1 MANAV
6 VPKWHGDNYQA
17 RIFWMNALN
26 LMKPHTSVVE
36 VTFEAEAP
44 KAFDDVV
51 VRFDPPVVYS
61 GEQRVCADYHQIKWQ
76 VHGGHRF
83 GYEDLIDPGFIH
95 ASTHSLLQRLQ
106 AAAETASG
114 SAVFTF
120 LTTARI
126 KDGDPLG
133 SLICN
138 NDRSLLWERL
148 FDNTKDQRRMGKVR
162 KCWRDHLGLA
172 SDDSLEA
179 LVRRFRIMDGYR
191 SLREL
196 RELVNERAV
205 SVGFCAYD
213 NTASDFRYDELAR
226 QLKVRGLNRITKVS
240 LQSLARDEG
249 LLNKQTA
256 PADPFLPVCIRSF
269 LGPAADVIDAAPEHT
284 LSLVG
289 DFRQRYLHDNRSWQ
303 DDIQPK
309 VVEFLQSMAKQS
321 LKLRLTLDAHASI
334 AFLAGSILH
343 VKSALEVE
351 LVQKGRSGLRV
362 WRPHDGSEV
371 NGTRFNHRHKRP
383 GSGQGIA
390 VGLSVTQPVESA
402 TRAYIASNLLCVGD
416 LLLFDLPGG
425 PGQTTV
431 MGGGHAAALAEQVS
445 NTLREIKAADPDRT
459 VHIFAACP
467 NSLLFYLGQQS
478 QGIAPAIVYEFDFD
492 RKGNK
497 SYQPSFLLG

>member
-36 VTFEAEAP
+36 VTFEAEVP

-51 VRFDPPVVYS
+51 VRFHPPIVYS
-61 GEQRVCADYHQIKWQ
+61 GEQRVSADYHQIKWH
-76 VHGGHRF
+76 VHAGHWF
-83 GYEDLIDPGFIH
+83 GYEDLIDPGFIR
-95 ASTHSLLQRLQ
+95 ANTHSLLQRLQ
-106 AAAETASG
+106 TAAETASD
-114 SAVFTF
+114 SAVFTL

-148 FDNTKDQRRMGKVR
+148 FDGTTDRSKMGKVR
-162 KCWRDHLGLA
+162 KCWREHLGLP
-172 SDDSLEA
+172 SDDALAA
-179 LVRRFRIMDGYR
+179 LVHRFRIVDGYR
-191 SLREL
+191 SLTEL
-196 RELVNERAV
+196 RELVNERAG

-213 NTASDFRYDELAR
+213 DTASDFRYDELAR
-226 QLKVRGLNRITKVS
+226 QLKVRGISSITKES

-249 LLNKQTA
+249 LLDKQAA
-256 PADPFLPVCIRSF
+256 PADAFLPVCIRSF
-269 LGPAADVIDAAPEHT
+269 LGPAADVMDAAPEHT

-289 DFRQRYLHDNRSWQ
+289 DFRERYLHDNRSWQ
-303 DDIQPK
+303 DDIRPK

-321 LKLRLTLDAHASI
+321 PKLRLILDAHASI

-343 VKSALEVE
+343 VKSAVEVE
-351 LVQKGRSGLRV
+351 LVQKGRIGIRV
-362 WRPHDGSEV
+362 WRPEDGSEV
-371 NGTRFNHRHKRP
+371 NGSRFNHRRDRL
-383 GSGQGIA
+383 GSDQGIA

-402 TRAYIASNLLCVGD
+402 TRAYVANGLPFVGD
-416 LLLFDLPGG
+416 ILLFDLPDG
-425 PGQTTV
+425 PGQRTV
-431 MGGGHAAALAEQVS
+431 TGGGHAAALAEQVS

-467 NSLLFYLGQQS
+467 NSLLFYLGQHS
-478 QGIAPAIVYEFDFD
+478 QGISPAIVYEFDFD
-492 RKGNK
+492 RRGNK
-497 SYQPSFLLG
+497 SYQPSFLID